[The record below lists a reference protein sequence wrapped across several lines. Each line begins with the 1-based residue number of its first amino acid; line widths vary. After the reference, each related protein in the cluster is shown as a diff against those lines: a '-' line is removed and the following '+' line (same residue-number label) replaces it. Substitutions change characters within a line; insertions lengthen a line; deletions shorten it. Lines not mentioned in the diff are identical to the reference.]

1 VNISN
6 KLVTDILNLLPLI
19 ESEHVTIF
27 TKIQDSPYYYRIRSI
42 SPHSSDLSL
51 KFLASD
57 FIDYYGLMKILSK
70 ELNFSLNT

>member
-6 KLVTDILNLLPLI
+6 KLATDILNLLPLI
-19 ESEHVTIF
+19 EAEQQF
-27 TKIQDSPYYYRIRSI
+27 LQKFQDSPYYRIRSI

-57 FIDYYGLMKILSK
+57 FIDYNALMKILST
-70 ELNFSLNT
+70 LIYI